1 MVVSTEIITINYNAL
16 ALFRVYVHSTR
27 HRDRPMTT
35 ADGFVMH
42 ISIEFHR
49 RLTSLVI
56 IRFIGML
63 GSLPADVAICSPATT
78 QKTINKQTLTND
90 WLWFGRAHSHVL
102 GCTWCAQVLGVEGP
116 MQRGWACELIS
127 LFYHIFQF
135 IHLGASVCCC
145 FCSSFILDSGHG
157 VGCFCSPH
165 NTHTPTLKRLL
176 NMFGVFCVPTNN
188 G

>member
-116 MQRGWACELIS
+116 MQRSLSVWTDFIILSYFPIYSLGRFGLLLLLQLIHS
-127 LFYHIFQF
+127 RFRPRRWFLLLPTQH
-135 IHLGASVCCC
+135 
-145 FCSSFILDSGHG
+145 
-157 VGCFCSPH
+157 
-165 NTHTPTLKRLL
+165 THTEVETFAEYVRRILCTYSYK
-176 NMFGVFCVPTNN
+176 
-188 G
+188 